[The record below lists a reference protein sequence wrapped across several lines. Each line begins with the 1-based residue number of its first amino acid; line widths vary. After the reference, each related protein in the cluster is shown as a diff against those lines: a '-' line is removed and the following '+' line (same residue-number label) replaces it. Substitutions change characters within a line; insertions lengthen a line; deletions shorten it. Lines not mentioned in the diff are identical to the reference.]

1 MNNGPL
7 NLQKHFQ
14 KMATTGSDYLVGN
27 NLEVLY
33 ELLEGGF
40 LEDHI
45 EFRHKIDS
53 VIDEGEIG
61 KKRMLKCEICGK
73 EYVSSR
79 GLKRHQGM
87 KYKNYKTL
95 PEKASKLTASE
106 FSSLVKRFCSI
117 CQQYLCSSEDIRS
130 KFSSFDFRSS
140 HRRCSVKKGVL
151 RNFAKFAEKH
161 LCQSLFFNKGGLQL
175 Y

>member
-45 EFRHKIDS
+45 EFRHKLDS

-61 KKRMLKCEICGK
+61 KKEC
-73 EYVSSR
+73 
-79 GLKRHQGM
+79 
-87 KYKNYKTL
+87 
-95 PEKASKLTASE
+95 
-106 FSSLVKRFCSI
+106 
-117 CQQYLCSSEDIRS
+117 
-130 KFSSFDFRSS
+130 
-140 HRRCSVKKGVL
+140 
-151 RNFAKFAEKH
+151 
-161 LCQSLFFNKGGLQL
+161 
-175 Y
+175 